1 MPEERNDLRELLD
14 QKEAELLKFVYS
26 FIHMCIYCLGHQE
39 VELKDWKTLSLTIL
53 QMMRILS
60 VIK

>member
-1 MPEERNDLRELLD
+1 
-14 QKEAELLKFVYS
+14 
-26 FIHMCIYCLGHQE
+26 LGHQE

-60 VIK
+60 VIKWPSDREISLDVNHRINLSL